1 MLKVLAMLLIVDD
14 NSEIRESLNEYLEKN
29 GLKCETAEDAQTARN
44 KLATKDYQLII
55 LDIMMPGEDG
65 LSLCRY
71 IHESSQTPVILLT
84 AKDEE
89 TDRIIGLEVGADDY
103 LSKPFNPRELL
114 ARIKAILRRESIIT
128 ENIQAEFT
136 EQTNSADNNGIHYL
150 FGDWSLSVN
159 QQQLRQG
166 RQAAKDLSTG
176 EFRLLMA
183 FVEHPKRVLSRDEL
197 LDLVSN
203 RSIAAF
209 DRSIDN
215 QISRLRKKIEVDPK
229 QPTYIKTVWGGGY
242 TFGYDVTKK
251 DR

>member
-1 MLKVLAMLLIVDD
+1 MLLIVDD
-14 NSEIRESLNEYLEKN
+14 NSEIRESLTEYLEKN
-29 GLKCETAEDAQTARN
+29 GLKCETVEDARTARN
-44 KLATKDYQLII
+44 KLANNDYQLII

-89 TDRIIGLEVGADDY
+89 TDRIVGLEVGADDY

-128 ENIQAEFT
+128 ENIQAEFKEESNT
-136 EQTNSADNNGIHYL
+136 ADNGIHYL

-159 QQQLRQG
+159 QQQLRKGQ
-166 RQAAKDLSTG
+166 QAPKDLSTG

-215 QISRLRKKIEVDPK
+215 QISRLRKKIEIDPK

>member
-1 MLKVLAMLLIVDD
+1 M
-14 NSEIRESLNEYLEKN
+14 
-29 GLKCETAEDAQTARN
+29 
-44 KLATKDYQLII
+44 
-55 LDIMMPGEDG
+55 
-65 LSLCRY
+65 
-71 IHESSQTPVILLT
+71 
-84 AKDEE
+84 
-89 TDRIIGLEVGADDY
+89 
-103 LSKPFNPRELL
+103 
-114 ARIKAILRRESIIT
+114 
-128 ENIQAEFT
+128 
-136 EQTNSADNNGIHYL
+136 

-166 RQAAKDLSTG
+166 QQAPKDLSTG

-242 TFGYDVTKK
+242 TFGYEVTKK

>member
-1 MLKVLAMLLIVDD
+1 MLLIVDD
-14 NSEIRESLNEYLEKN
+14 NSEIRESLTEYLEKN
-29 GLKCETAEDAQTARN
+29 GLSCETAEDAQIARN
-44 KLATKDYQLII
+44 KLISNHYQLII

-71 IHESSQTPVILLT
+71 IHENSQTPVILLT

-114 ARIKAILRRESIIT
+114 ARIKAILRREAITT
-128 ENIQAEFT
+128 ENIQAQFT
-136 EQTNSADNNGIHYL
+136 GQTDNATNGVHFT

-166 RQAAKDLSTG
+166 QQTPQELSTG

-242 TFGYDVTKK
+242 TFGYDVIKK

>member
-1 MLKVLAMLLIVDD
+1 MLLIVDD
-14 NSEIRESLNEYLEKN
+14 NTEIRESLNEYLEKN
-29 GLKCETAEDAQTARN
+29 GLKCETAEDAQTARD
-44 KLATKDYQLII
+44 KLATNDYQLVI

-84 AKDEE
+84 AMDED

-136 EQTNSADNNGIHYL
+136 EQTNTTDNNGIHYL

-166 RQAAKDLSTG
+166 QQAPKDLSTG

-183 FVEHPKRVLSRDEL
+183 FVERPKRVVSRDEL

-242 TFGYDVTKK
+242 TFGYEVTKK

>member
-44 KLATKDYQLII
+44 KLATNDYQLII

-103 LSKPFNPRELL
+103 LSKPCLLYTSPSPR
-114 ARIKAILRRESIIT
+114 
-128 ENIQAEFT
+128 
-136 EQTNSADNNGIHYL
+136 D
-150 FGDWSLSVN
+150 
-159 QQQLRQG
+159 
-166 RQAAKDLSTG
+166 
-176 EFRLLMA
+176 
-183 FVEHPKRVLSRDEL
+183 
-197 LDLVSN
+197 
-203 RSIAAF
+203 
-209 DRSIDN
+209 
-215 QISRLRKKIEVDPK
+215 
-229 QPTYIKTVWGGGY
+229 
-242 TFGYDVTKK
+242 
-251 DR
+251 